1 VPLPKKIVTFFN
13 LSRLGIKRRTNIRDK
28 LWVGR
33 SMPGFRKT
41 NAHGFRPP
49 KKIFREGGEMMS
61 KKIVY
66 LLFPLMVLMLTA
78 APAPAATP
86 DHLNFENPIALNS
99 QSRAVDGCPE
109 AIEMLRDAFILA
121 KGPGGGGSD
130 NGGGGSGGSGV
141 SDGGNSGG
149 NSGGNGG
156 SSGSDVSGGG
166 NSDGDC
172 CDNGPQGGLGPAEGE
187 AHQYRHQYQNQY
199 QNEHLYSNSLQK
211 KLKKGYGPGDGDG
224 NDGDGPQ
231 DGTGYGA
238 GAIR

>member
-41 NAHGFRPP
+41 NAHDSRPP
-49 KKIFREGGEMMS
+49 EKIFREGGEMMS

-66 LLFPLMVLMLTA
+66 LLFPMVVLGLTA
-78 APAPAATP
+78 APAPAVTP
-86 DHLNFENPIALNS
+86 DHLNLENPIALNS
-99 QSRAVDGCPE
+99 QSRAVDGCP
-109 AIEMLRDAFILA
+109 AAADMLRDPFILA

-141 SDGGNSGG
+141 SDGG

-187 AHQYRHQYQNQY
+187 AHQYRHQNQNQY
-199 QNEHLYSNSLQK
+199 QNEHFYSNSLQK
-211 KLKKGYGPGDGDG
+211 KMKKGYGPGDGDG